1 MPDCLRL
8 ARGLVAVAVLLA
20 VSLGGL
26 SSPAVAAD
34 RPNVIVFLTDDQGWM
49 DSGVYG
55 SRYYDTPNFDR
66 LAASGVRFTNAYSA
80 SPLCSPTR
88 LSVLTGKY
96 PHRLGMTA
104 PHGHLPTI
112 DPDTPLYEP
121 GKTGAAW
128 QAYLVP
134 ESKRQL
140 LNDADTYGKA
150 FKAAGYATAFMGK
163 WHLGKP
169 PYMPENQGY
178 DVVIGGRGNPG
189 PPGGFFAPWNSDTL
203 PKRPAG
209 THIDD
214 AITDEALAFIDASVQ
229 QGKPFLL
236 DLWFYD
242 VHAPFQAKQPLIQK
256 YRQRTDPRGF
266 QDLAIMGAMLE
277 TFDTNLGRVLDHLE
291 QHDLADKTVIVFW
304 SDNGGNMYDTVEG
317 TTPTNN
323 APLKAGKGNIH
334 EGGIRVP
341 AVIRWPGV
349 TRAGTVS
356 DAVVSTIDIYP
367 TILEMAGLDKP
378 ASAQFDGLSLGG
390 LLRGQDLDRD
400 TMFFHF
406 PHYVP
411 KPKNMSASA
420 VRRGDYKLIR
430 RYDRDGD
437 EPYKFELY
445 NLAQDIGETDN
456 LADRQ
461 PEMVR
466 ELDAAIRQHLEDTD
480 TPVPPANP
488 NYNPTAFNPITNEG
502 QRPAPAAAAQEDA
515 DPALQGWLA
524 NPNSTL
530 SLEDGALVLE
540 CTTKDPGLR
549 NQQVPAATGPLQL
562 KLRLKQQTGGRGQVF
577 WSSSQQRGFAGS
589 SVNFD
594 LQHDDQWQDY
604 TLDLP
609 VQGSLMALRI
619 DPGQAPGR
627 VAIASIELLDGEG
640 QSLQR
645 WDFAD
650 AEPGDPEAPEEP
662 Q

>member
-112 DPDTPLYEP
+112 DPDTPLYQP
-121 GKTGAAW
+121 GQTGAPW

-140 LNDADTYGKA
+140 PNDADTYGKA

-178 DVVIGGRGNPG
+178 DLVIGGRGNPG

-214 AITDEALAFIDASVQ
+214 TITDEALDFIDASVK

-256 YRQRTDPRGF
+256 YRQRTDPRGY

-291 QHDLADKTVIVFW
+291 KHDLVDNTLIVFW

-349 TRAGTVS
+349 TQAGTVS
-356 DAVVSTIDIYP
+356 EAMVSTIDIYP
-367 TILEMAGLDKP
+367 TIIEMAGLDQP
-378 ASAQFDGLSLGG
+378 ATAQFDGQSLTG
-390 LLRGQDLDRD
+390 LLRGQELDRD
-400 TMFFHF
+400 TLFFHF

-411 KPKNMSASA
+411 KPSNMSASA

-437 EPYKFELY
+437 QPYKFELY
-445 NLAQDIGETDN
+445 NLADDLGETNN
-456 LADRQ
+456 LADQQ
-461 PEMVR
+461 PQLVK
-466 ELDAAIRQHLEDTD
+466 ELDTAIQQHLRDTD

-488 NYNPTAFNPITNEG
+488 AFNPSAFNPITGQG
-502 QRPAPAAAAQEDA
+502 QRPAPPAPAQNADA
-515 DPALQGWLA
+515 DPAHQGWLA
-524 NPNSTL
+524 NPASTL
-530 SLEDGALVLE
+530 EIQGGSLVLT
-540 CTTKDPGLR
+540 CTSKDPGLR
-549 NQQVPAATGPLQL
+549 SQQVPDAPGPLKL
-562 KLRLKQQTGGRGQVF
+562 KLRLKQNTEGQGQIF
-577 WSSSQQRGFAGS
+577 WSSTQQRGFAGS
-589 SVNFD
+589 SVFFN
-594 LQHDDQWQDY
+594 LQHDDQWHEY

-609 VQGSLMALRI
+609 VQGNLLALRI
-619 DPGQAPGR
+619 DPGQAAGQ
-627 VAIASIELLDGEG
+627 VAIGWIELLTADGDT
-640 QSLQR
+640 LQR
-645 WDFAD
+645 WDFQPD
-650 AEPGDPEAPEEP
+650 EP